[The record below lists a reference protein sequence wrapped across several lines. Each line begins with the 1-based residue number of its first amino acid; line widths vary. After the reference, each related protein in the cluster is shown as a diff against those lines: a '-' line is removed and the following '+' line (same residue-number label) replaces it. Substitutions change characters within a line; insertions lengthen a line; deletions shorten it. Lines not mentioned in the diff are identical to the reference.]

1 MLVKPR
7 LLVEHDLGDGLHLPG
22 NKDVWLDRDNAAC
35 NRDIAKLVLE
45 VSGND
50 FFVVPEENLVN
61 ELIGAVLPCVLKDTG
76 PALVGELSIVLV
88 IYEVIIQDVEP
99 HITGDAA
106 QVIHQVGEIMLWY
119 EDFDARTSDAPG
131 ELRKSGGHLSTR
143 LWNVDGNEREVWV
156 SMNWNN
162 IYADLKAT
170 MNGGYPLFHPG
181 IVATRHART
190 PPANLPETGSCDG
203 RLMDGESSDACAHCH
218 ARRTHIF
225 PLFPSQLSITATCQD
240 LGGFVPPLFFLQM
253 RPILIVAGLQPGVPG
268 RFSMRERAR
277 AALPLLDSEMEKLD
291 SIRNSPVKN
300 SLANIRTVFL
310 VPRRPGTK
318 GCKVEENRGK

>member
-7 LLVEHDLGDGLHLPG
+7 LLVEHDLGDGLHLPS
-22 NKDVWLDRDNAAC
+22 NKDVWLDRDDAAC
-35 NRDIAKLVLE
+35 NRDVAKLVLE

-61 ELIGAVLPCVLKDTG
+61 ELIRAVLPCVLKDTG

-106 QVIHQVGEIMLWY
+106 QVIHQVGEIMLRY
-119 EDFDARTSDAPG
+119 KDFDARTSDAQG
-131 ELRKSGGHLSTR
+131 ELGKSGGHLSTR
-143 LWNVDGNEREVWV
+143 LWRRRNVDGNEREVWV
-156 SMNWNN
+156 RMNWDN

-181 IVATRHART
+181 IVAARHART

-203 RLMDGESSDACAHCH
+203 RLMDGESSDVCAHCR
-218 ARRTHIF
+218 ARRTHIYSLCF
-225 PLFPSQLSITATCQD
+225 PPNFQLQQLAKIWAVSC
-240 LGGFVPPLFFLQM
+240 PLFFSKCGQ
-253 RPILIVAGLQPGVPG
+253 
-268 RFSMRERAR
+268 F
-277 AALPLLDSEMEKLD
+277 
-291 SIRNSPVKN
+291 
-300 SLANIRTVFL
+300 
-310 VPRRPGTK
+310 
-318 GCKVEENRGK
+318 